1 MSEKKEKD
9 LREEAKEIFKRFYE
23 KSKDIQRA
31 TTETVKEV
39 AERTMKGV
47 GPSKEKVRE
56 ITEGIV
62 EGIQRTFKDISSKAS
77 EVITGVLEG
86 VEEITSKERREEC
99 LKVIKERRSITFF
112 DPTRE
117 VPEEVIKEILNIAAL
132 TPSGYNLQP
141 WEVIVV
147 KSKDKKKRLREICY
161 NQAKVEEASANI
173 VIIANLKAAEE
184 HVDRVLDSWVDLGYI
199 TSKQRKSLR
208 EQILKGWESPER
220 RKRKAIRDA
229 SMFAMSVMIVA
240 RFFGLE
246 THPMEGFDEAKL
258 KRFLGIGRD
267 KVVPMIIAI
276 GYKHPEKELL
286 PRAYRFTFDEFG
298 KIV

>member
-1 MSEKKEKD
+1 MGEERKRNLK
-9 LREEAKEIFKRFYE
+9 EEAREVFRKFYE
-23 KSKDIQRA
+23 VTKDIQKA
-31 TTETVKEV
+31 TTETVKEI
-39 AERTMKGV
+39 AERTLKGV
-47 GPSKEKVRE
+47 GPSKEKVKE

-62 EGIQRTFKDISSKAS
+62 EGIQRAVKD
-77 EVITGVLEG
+77 
-86 VEEITSKERREEC
+86 ITSKREAC

-112 DPTRE
+112 DPTKE
-117 VPEEVIKEILNIAAL
+117 VPDEIIKEILSIASL

-141 WEVIVV
+141 WEVVVV
-147 KSKDKKKRLREICY
+147 KSKEKKRKLKEICY
-161 NQAKVEEASANI
+161 GQQKVEDASANI
-173 VIIANLKAAEE
+173 VIIANLRAAEE
-184 HVDRVLDSWVDLGYI
+184 HVDKVLESWEKLGYI
-199 TSKQRKSLR
+199 KVEEKEKLR
-208 EQILKGWESPER
+208 EQILKSWASPER

-258 KRFLGIGRD
+258 KRFLKIGRD

-298 KIV
+298 RIV

>member
-1 MSEKKEKD
+1 MGKERKRN
-9 LREEAKEIFKRFYE
+9 LKEEAREVFRKFYE
-23 KSKDIQRA
+23 VTKDIQKA
-31 TTETVKEV
+31 TTETVKEI
-39 AERTMKGV
+39 AERTLKGV
-47 GPSKEKVRE
+47 GPSKEKVKE
-56 ITEGIV
+56 ITEGVV
-62 EGIQRTFKDISSKAS
+62 EGIQRAVKD
-77 EVITGVLEG
+77 
-86 VEEITSKERREEC
+86 ITSKREAC

-112 DPTRE
+112 DPTKE
-117 VPEEVIKEILNIAAL
+117 VPDEVIKEILSIASL

-141 WEVIVV
+141 WEVVVV
-147 KSKDKKKRLREICY
+147 KSKEKKRKLKEICY
-161 NQAKVEEASANI
+161 GQQKVEDASANI
-173 VIIANLKAAEE
+173 VIIANLRAAEE
-184 HVDRVLDSWVDLGYI
+184 HVDKVLESWEKLGYI
-199 TSKQRKSLR
+199 KVEEKEKLR
-208 EQILKGWESPER
+208 EQILKSWASPER

-258 KRFLGIGRD
+258 KRFLKIGRD

-298 KIV
+298 RIV